1 MLADSIEA
9 AARVLDEPHPMRIR
23 NLVKTIIQ
31 RKFMDG
37 QLDECNLTLRDLS
50 IIENCFV
57 RVLIGIH
64 HQRVDYPKN
73 LGGIG
78 KD

>member
-1 MLADSIEA
+1 
-9 AARVLDEPHPMRIR
+9 
-23 NLVKTIIQ
+23 
-31 RKFMDG
+31 MDG

-78 KD
+78 KN